1 MAPSS
6 RPRPGQ
12 RIASGR
18 RATGPGDPLRA
29 PPVPVSKTNG
39 PCALASAWQA
49 RWPRDS
55 QSHRPPRPNAD
66 DAGTLSTARG
76 QHGLPREPQCA
87 PGASSGEGRGRAPRP
102 PRYLGSAQQAG
113 HQPDG
118 LQVALRQQQLPLLR
132 ADLLLQPALPLRL
145 QLLQLPLA
153 AARLAVPL
161 LLLALAQLLLALPL
175 PLQLLQLLLLPA
187 RNTAASGGR
196 RVLRGRR
203 HRRHAQR
210 WGAGRCRAPTC
221 VNASPVRTRPGS
233 PAPRPAHTA
242 AGGTPC
248 VRGSLAQRARARDRA
263 PKLTS
268 QGDAPAAAA
277 QATAEGGQGHHGAH
291 CHHCQGRGGPRP
303 PHHWPGLRPGTAEVT
318 GGRSQVID
326 EQLLTQRSMPEPA
339 PRGGEVGAGK
349 SPPWGAPPVRHQGN
363 RGDQQGQ
370 KPRTRTATGRFRD
383 VTWREDGTVHLPRE
397 PLP

>member
-1 MAPSS
+1 MGRPRPGQGPAATGAQLRCRSSGSAHGQLCCQPGGGGDRQHGGDGYTAWANDCRLHGCEGGRQQARLWAPSVPRRPGLAPSS

-12 RIASGR
+12 HIASGR

-29 PPVPVSKTNG
+29 PPVPVSETNG

-66 DAGTLSTARG
+66 DTGTLSTARG
-76 QHGLPREPQCA
+76 RHGLPREPQCA

-210 WGAGRCRAPTC
+210 WGRGGVARPR
-221 VNASPVRTRPGS
+221 VLTRP
-233 PAPRPAHTA
+233 P
-242 AGGTPC
+242 
-248 VRGSLAQRARARDRA
+248 
-263 PKLTS
+263 
-268 QGDAPAAAA
+268 
-277 QATAEGGQGHHGAH
+277 
-291 CHHCQGRGGPRP
+291 
-303 PHHWPGLRPGTAEVT
+303 
-318 GGRSQVID
+318 
-326 EQLLTQRSMPEPA
+326 
-339 PRGGEVGAGK
+339 
-349 SPPWGAPPVRHQGN
+349 
-363 RGDQQGQ
+363 
-370 KPRTRTATGRFRD
+370 
-383 VTWREDGTVHLPRE
+383 
-397 PLP
+397 